1 MVIHLW
7 EVFTIPTDLYSVQ
20 TELVTINVKIYDIL
34 FFIESI
40 KNSFDYFGIQ
50 TFSNSA
56 TIVAVNMFFYNLINK
71 EIFTSV
77 NRLAIS

>member
-7 EVFTIPTDLYSVQ
+7 EVFTIATDLYSVQ
-20 TELVTINVKIYDIL
+20 TELVTINKIYDIL
-34 FFIESI
+34 FFIKSM